1 MQYSSGDGSLFKAAK
16 IDSTMFN
23 THPRKSSRSQLPRPS
38 QAFALELLEERKLMS
53 TGPWVPFAQIMGQD
67 QAFSAYPY
75 LNGSNQDVA
84 MIDRGVDYNHPQIT
98 PAKIAGG
105 YNFRDSTYNIQ
116 DDYGHGTGVAGIIA
130 ANPYNYGGYN
140 QGVATGT
147 HLVVLKQESSAN
159 IKAALDW
166 VIAYHA
172 YYNIQVV
179 NITDFIS
186 ETTPNAYS
194 PDQYQPELQTLYNLG
209 IFLVSPVGNG
219 ETFGN
224 PAGNQAPINLP
235 AISPYVFG
243 VGGST
248 LSDTMFADSR
258 RGNGLDLLAPAES
271 VTMTYYLKNTTA
283 ANAGLGFDQYD
294 DNYTGTPVL
303 ANYAIGTSWASAYT
317 AGTAALLKQ
326 INPAFTPAQIT
337 QILTSTGTPIADNE
351 NPSISWPRL
360 NIMAALTKGFQMA
373 DDSFLGNNNFSTA
386 ASIPIKSGKGSL
398 SNLKLVIGHPD
409 FYSFTVTKTGKVNIN
424 LTDYAVK
431 PFTVLFDANHNVIK
445 QLAVDTIAG
454 NTLTLAP
461 GKYYVYLTSPSTLP
475 GTYSVTVSGGS
486 TSIAAVGAVRPAV
499 VAASSGTAAPAVSFS
514 SVPITLA
521 ATSSASNDVLN
532 TQKDTSILA

>member
-1 MQYSSGDGSLFKAAK
+1 MYSPLSPS
-16 IDSTMFN
+16 
-23 THPRKSSRSQLPRPS
+23 S
-38 QAFALELLEERKLMS
+38 QAFALESLEERKLMS
-53 TGPWVPFAQIMGQD
+53 TGPWVPFAQIIGQD
-67 QAFSAYPY
+67 QAFAAYPY

-105 YNFRDSTYNIQ
+105 FNFRDNNYNVQ

-140 QGVATGT
+140 QGVAPAT

-166 VIAYHA
+166 IIAYHA
-172 YYNIQVV
+172 FYNIQVV
-179 NITDFIS
+179 NITDFVS
-186 ETTPNAYS
+186 EIQPGAFN

-219 ETFGN
+219 ETFNNPSGN
-224 PAGNQAPINLP
+224 HTEIDLP

-243 VGGST
+243 AGGST
-248 LSDTMFADSR
+248 LSDTMFADGR
-258 RGNGLDLLAPAES
+258 RGAGLDLLAPAES
-271 VTMTYYLKNTTA
+271 VTMTYYTKNPA
-283 ANAGLGFDQYD
+283 AAGLGFDQYD

-303 ANYAIGTSWASAYT
+303 VNYAIGTSWASAYT

-326 INPAFTPAQIT
+326 INQAFTPAQIS
-337 QILTSTGTPIADNE
+337 QILTSTGSPVADNE

-373 DDSFLGNNNFSTA
+373 DDAFLGNNSFSA
-386 ASIPIKSGKGSL
+386 AATIPIRSGKGSL

-431 PFTVLFDANHNVIK
+431 PFTVLFDANHNVVK
-445 QLAVDTIAG
+445 QLAVDTVAG

-461 GKYYVYLTSPSTLP
+461 GKYYVYLTSPTTLP
-475 GTYSVTVSGGS
+475 GNYSVTVSGGS
-486 TSIAAVGAVRPAV
+486 SSIATAGAVHPA
-499 VAASSGTAAPAVSFS
+499 AAGSTTAAPAVNFG
-514 SVPITLA
+514 SVPIVLA
-521 ATSSASNDVLN
+521 AAASNDVLN
-532 TQKDTSILA
+532 GKKDTSVFA